1 VSRVRAAT
9 LDDCPAIARVHVD
22 AWRTSYVHLLPR
34 AVLDDLTYE
43 EREKMWRGIVGA
55 RDIRFVAV
63 AETEDGKVV
72 GFASCGPNRVPDPH
86 YPGELYAIY
95 LLHEYRGEG
104 FGRMLFGTVNDYLQR
119 QGLTPFQLWVVA
131 GNHTAEAFYEAL
143 GGKRVASQPGT
154 LRGAEILEHAYGFAL
169 RTR

>member
-9 LDDCPAIARVHVD
+9 LDDCAAIARVHVD
-22 AWRTSYVHLLPR
+22 AWRTSYVHVLPR

-43 EREKMWRGIVGA
+43 EREKAWRAVIGA
-55 RDIRFVAV
+55 RDIRRVAV
-63 AETEDGKVV
+63 AEHDDGSIV

-95 LLHEYRGEG
+95 LLEAHRGAG
-104 FGRMLFGTVNDYLQR
+104 FGRMLFGEVKEYLVR
-119 QGLTPFQLWVVA
+119 QGLAPFQLWVVA

-154 LRGAEILEHAYGFAL
+154 LRGAEIREHAYGFAM
-169 RTR
+169 R